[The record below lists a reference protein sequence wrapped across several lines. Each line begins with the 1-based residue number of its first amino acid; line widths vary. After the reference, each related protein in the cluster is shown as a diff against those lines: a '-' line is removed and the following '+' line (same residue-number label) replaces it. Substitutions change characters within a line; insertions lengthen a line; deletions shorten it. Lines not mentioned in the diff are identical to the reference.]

1 MVRRLSLLT
10 LLLAMVIGSAQG
22 QRKPAHAQAP
32 NSSGPLVTL
41 PNHTLKNLP
50 AAAGL
55 PQSPSIAGGGPDS
68 ASNQPITV
76 TIVLNR
82 TDQSA
87 FEAFWEDIENPSSP
101 NFDHFLTQTDLAN
114 RFGPSQQTYDA
125 VLSYLQGYGLTL
137 VDGSSNRLTLTVRGT
152 RAAAEKAFNV
162 SIKDYQVSN
171 HAFHAN
177 TADPAVPAGVAS
189 SIHAVVGLSNLA
201 RPHASAGQTQPLGAA
216 SSGGLSPASPA
227 SIATAY
233 NFGSVGADGAG
244 QKIGIMEFDNFNRSD
259 INSWLTS
266 QYGPCS
272 SGGSSCASATMK
284 RLSEVDVNGGTPVC
298 GGGSTPCDNETEVLE
313 DVDTAIGMA
322 TGATYVVYDA
332 PNDTTTD
339 QQILNAMI
347 GDGDTVISNSWSYCE
362 DQTDLSDVASID
374 SILQSAAASGI
385 TVYSATGDSGAPCVE
400 ADGSLS
406 ANVVSVPGDAPHGT
420 AVGGTNLQVGA
431 GNSYQSETWWNG
443 SCTTG
448 PCSGSF
454 GASTFFKLP
463 SYQSGFT
470 KATGRSVPDVSAD
483 SDPTTGIVVYQG
495 DHGGFL
501 GLRAGTSLAAP
512 AWAAGTAILNQK
524 LGHLTGNLNQVLYA
538 HASDGS
544 FHTAS
549 SMGSDFA
556 HVGLGSFNL
565 GSLAAALAA
574 GSPLPLPTSSPVPTA
589 TVKPGTI
596 ITYSAGWNLVGGPA
610 GTVFTGAAASL
621 FTFQANDVNYETVAA
636 TTPLQANSRGFWAF
650 FAAPSTVT
658 LPLTTAQP
666 VTVSLPPNQF
676 VMVGNPT
683 DGPVTLKGA
692 DTVYT
697 YNAAQGQYVNS
708 TTLNAGQGAWVFSR
722 GGGTLTLTP

>member
-1 MVRRLSLLT
+1 MVRRLSVLI
-10 LLLAMVIGSAQG
+10 LLLAMVSVSAQG
-22 QRKPAHAQAP
+22 RRQSAQAQAP

-50 AAAGL
+50 AAAAV
-55 PQSPSIAGGGPDS
+55 PQSSSIASAGPDF
-68 ASNQPITV
+68 ASSQPITL

-87 FEAFWEDIENPSSP
+87 FETFWEDVHNPLSP
-101 NFDHFLTQTDLAN
+101 NFHHFLSQSDLAN
-114 RFGPSQQTYDA
+114 RFGPSQQAYDA
-125 VLSYLQGYGLTL
+125 VLSYLQGNGLTL

-162 SIKDYQVSN
+162 TIKDYQVQG

-177 TADPAVPAGVAS
+177 TVDPAVPAGIAS
-189 SIHAVVGLSNLA
+189 SIQAVVGLSNLA
-201 RPHASAGQTQPLGAA
+201 RPHAAAGQTQPLAAA

-233 NFGSVGADGAG
+233 NFGSVGTDGTG

-259 INSWLTS
+259 TNTWLTS

-272 SGGSSCASATMK
+272 SGGSSCASAIMN
-284 RLSEVDVNGGTPVC
+284 RLSEVDVNGGTAIC
-298 GGGSTPCDNETEVLE
+298 AGGSTPCDNETEVLE
-313 DVDTAIGMA
+313 DVDTVIGMA

-362 DQTDLSDVASID
+362 DQTDISDVASID

-400 ADGSLS
+400 PDGSLS
-406 ANVVSVPGDAPHGT
+406 TNVVSVPGDAPHGT

-431 GNSYQSETWWNG
+431 GNSYQSESWWNG
-443 SCTTG
+443 SCTSG

-454 GASTFFKLP
+454 GISTFFKVP
-463 SYQSGFT
+463 SYQNGFT

-495 DHGGFL
+495 DKGGFL

-512 AWAAGTAILNQK
+512 EWAAGTALLNQK

-565 GSLAAALAA
+565 GNLAAVLG
-574 GSPLPLPTSSPVPTA
+574 GSSSAPQPTA
-589 TVKPGTI
+589 TPKPGTI

-636 TTPLQANSRGFWAF
+636 ATPLQANSRGFWAF
-650 FAAPSTVT
+650 FAVPSTVT
-658 LPLTTAQP
+658 LPLTTAQS

-676 VMVGNPT
+676 VMIGNPT
-683 DGPVTLKGA
+683 DGAVTLKGA

-697 YNAAQGQYVNS
+697 YNAAQGQYVNT